1 MFKRQ
6 SIQNKENENSLVVTY
21 SYHESNEIMN
31 NMIDIS
37 IYEHSDIASYV
48 ATKDEIKKL
57 IKILNEAIGEG
68 K

>member
-21 SYHESNEIMN
+21 NYHESNEIMSDK
-31 NMIDIS
+31 IDIS
-37 IYEHSDIASYV
+37 IYEHSDMASYV

-57 IKILNEAIGEG
+57 IKILNEVVGES
-68 K
+68 

>member
-6 SIQNKENENSLVVTY
+6 SIQDKENENSCVITY
-21 SYHESNEIMN
+21 DYHESNEIMRDK
-31 NMIDIS
+31 IDIS

-57 IKILNEAIGEG
+57 IKILKEVVGE